1 MVPKGSNIPPGHMGP
16 RSPGM
21 SSRTNFI
28 RDFSV
33 KSLIKIGP
41 PNFYQIKC
49 SLNSTFGAFWTPFFG
64 T

>member
-1 MVPKGSNIPPGHMGP
+1 MVPKGSNVTPGPMGHV
-16 RSPGM
+16 SPGG

-41 PNFYQIKC
+41 PIFAK
-49 SLNSTFGAFWTPFFG
+49 
-64 T
+64 